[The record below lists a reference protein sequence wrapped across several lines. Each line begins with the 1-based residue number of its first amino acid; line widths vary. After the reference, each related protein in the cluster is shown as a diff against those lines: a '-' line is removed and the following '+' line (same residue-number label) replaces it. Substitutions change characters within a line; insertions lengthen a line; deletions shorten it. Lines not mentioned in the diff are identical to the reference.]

1 MNAPHFPRQGSV
13 YLSKAL
19 KQGGD
24 TKKRPVLV
32 VSVDSRNQYSRTV
45 LVVPFSSD
53 ITASSGHPG
62 RVVVNVPEGG
72 LERPSVALCDLI
84 TTVEKHYLD
93 QQPYG
98 MIQPQTFQ
106 HVQQGILMAIGIY
119 DELM

>member
-1 MNAPHFPRQGSV
+1 MNDPHFPRQGFV

-19 KQGGD
+19 KPGGD

-32 VSVDSRNQYSRTV
+32 VSSDIRNQHSRTI

-53 ITASSGHPG
+53 IDASSGHPG
-62 RVVVNVPEGG
+62 RVVVNTGDGG

-93 QQPYG
+93 TQTYG
-98 MIQPQTFQ
+98 VVQPQPF
-106 HVQQGILMAIGIY
+106 
-119 DELM
+119 

>member
-1 MNAPHFPRQGSV
+1 MNTTTFPRQGSV

-24 TKKRPVLV
+24 TKKRP
-32 VSVDSRNQYSRTV
+32 V

-84 TTVEKHYLD
+84 TTVEKHYLEP
-93 QQPYG
+93 QP
-98 MIQPQTFQ
+98 
-106 HVQQGILMAIGIY
+106 
-119 DELM
+119 